1 MTGDDLRYQHGLPSG
16 LCWQLLPGGGLLH
29 GQLDTSGQ
37 LSGAA
42 ITFLY
47 PDLVTAITGDFR
59 EGRLRSGRQG
69 TLSGESSLL
78 ITHEIFSAR
87 REERVG
93 DPCARGLCAPWLPRD
108 LL

>member
-47 PDLVTAITGDFR
+47 PDLVTALTGTFVR
-59 EGRLRSGRQG
+59 GRMVAAVSTKVSIVLD
-69 TLSGESSLL
+69 TLLVQS
-78 ITHEIFSAR
+78 
-87 REERVG
+87 
-93 DPCARGLCAPWLPRD
+93 
-108 LL
+108 

>member
-47 PDLVTAITGDFR
+47 PDLVTALTGTYVR
-59 EGRLRSGRQG
+59 GRMVAAVSAKVRIVCD
-69 TLSGESSLL
+69 TLLVQS
-78 ITHEIFSAR
+78 
-87 REERVG
+87 
-93 DPCARGLCAPWLPRD
+93 
-108 LL
+108 